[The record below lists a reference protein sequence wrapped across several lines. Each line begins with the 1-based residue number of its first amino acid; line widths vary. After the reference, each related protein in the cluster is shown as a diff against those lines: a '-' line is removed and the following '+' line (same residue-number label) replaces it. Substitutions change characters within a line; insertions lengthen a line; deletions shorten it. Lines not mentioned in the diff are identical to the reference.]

1 MWHAFPGLPGGRY
14 RRYLSLRE
22 GSVTEQIGAPKALV
36 RMSPFPSPP
45 DDSRSVLA
53 VKGSLCRFAPW
64 SACGPIRRDGCLRGK
79 GGVGPCP
86 GRKEPFG
93 RAPARRLSGVS
104 VVAPSTC
111 SLLLVYVGGMVEE
124 RWVCNVGGMVVENS
138 PESHKPVGIGDL
150 RASSDSEDWEAPRSK
165 PARHGRD
172 GPLRGRKWLFH
183 EA

>member
-79 GGVGPCP
+79 GG
-86 GRKEPFG
+86 G
-93 RAPARRLSGVS
+93 RAVSGPKGTFRPSPGAEAIRGFRRRSFYLFFTTCICWRNGRRTVGLQCWRNGRGKLSRITQACGNRRF
-104 VVAPSTC
+104 T
-111 SLLLVYVGGMVEE
+111 
-124 RWVCNVGGMVVENS
+124 R
-138 PESHKPVGIGDL
+138 
-150 RASSDSEDWEAPRSK
+150 
-165 PARHGRD
+165 
-172 GPLRGRKWLFH
+172 F
-183 EA
+183 